1 MKESEH
7 ALLNTITGFHSDGSF
22 ISEVGERT
30 IMWRYAGER
39 IEQCE
44 LVANERGGYTPGPM
58 TVVPVDPTLYNKRA
72 VALERRREALAKARA
87 ELEDEW

>member
-1 MKESEH
+1 MKEREWV
-7 ALLNTITGFHSDGSF
+7 LLDAITGFHSDGSF

-30 IMWRYAGER
+30 IMWKYVGND

-44 LVANERGGYTPGPM
+44 LTANERRGYTPGPM
-58 TVVPVDPTLYNKRA
+58 TVVPVDPTLYDKRA
-72 VALERRREALAKARA
+72 VALERQREALAKARA

>member
-1 MKESEH
+1 MKESEQ

-30 IMWRYAGER
+30 IMWKYVGND

-44 LVANERGGYTPGPM
+44 LVANERGGYTPGSM
-58 TVVPVDPTLYNKRA
+58 TAVPVDPAFYEKRA